1 MAKKETDREKFIRL
15 ANSRVNNALK
25 AIQLIG
31 NLSNRSNYEFSE
43 KDVEKI
49 FAALL
54 AQVRACR
61 ERFQAS
67 GPRNRTGF
75 TLE

>member
-1 MAKKETDREKFIRL
+1 MAKPETDGEKFIRL
-15 ANSRVNNALK
+15 ATRRVNNALK

-31 NLSNRSNYEFSE
+31 NLSNRSNYDYSA

-49 FAALL
+49 FAALS
-54 AQVRACR
+54 VEVKNCR
-61 ERFQAS
+61 DRFQAS
-67 GPRNRTGF
+67 GSKNKSGF